1 MELVVKPVTTDIRYR
16 VIFKE
21 PQFELIKQ
29 ESRIS
34 LLSKIM
40 KNFDLHLNDI
50 KLVMLL
56 HQMTISTFQ
65 NFLTPLFLMYPL
77 GWKKSKL
84 CYNAPKMK
92 IRLKTSMVSL
102 LSFSNRIPFPCKE

>member
-29 ESRIS
+29 EPRIS

-50 KLVMLL
+50 RFSDAAPSNNYL
-56 HQMTISTFQ
+56 HQALPNHMWKNTIIAD
-65 NFLTPLFLMYPL
+65 FL
-77 GWKKSKL
+77 SRKL
-84 CYNAPKMK
+84 HL
-92 IRLKTSMVSL
+92 LKERS
-102 LSFSNRIPFPCKE
+102 RK